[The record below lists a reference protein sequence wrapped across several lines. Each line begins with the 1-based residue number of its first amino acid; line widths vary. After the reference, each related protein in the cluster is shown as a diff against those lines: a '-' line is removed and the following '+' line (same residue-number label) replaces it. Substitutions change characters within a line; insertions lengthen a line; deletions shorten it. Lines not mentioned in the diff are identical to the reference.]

1 MAEQGEYQRARDLS
15 VKFVELLIEESDYSL
30 KIKVDSLVQL
40 FNSVHTLSG
49 IKSYALEKL
58 IDLTLRENCTDILI
72 ERARKVVEETA
83 GWNLTIEER
92 RSLYSKVGR
101 ALDQLGESGA
111 AFKVLFANLK
121 LYKESDELT
130 QTE

>member
-1 MAEQGEYQRARDLS
+1 ML
-15 VKFVELLIEESDYSL
+15 VEESDYSL

-58 IDLTLRENCTDILI
+58 IDLTLRESCTDILI

-101 ALDQLGESGA
+101 ALDQLGESGP

-121 LYKESDELT
+121 LYKESDDLS